1 MGTYMVV
8 FVLYL
13 VLCCL
18 WERGWER
25 VVRPVDVVGEVG
37 TSMQSFQVLFMR
49 HPGSFGQ
56 TNCIIEFF
64 DVFSEHFCQDS
75 GGLCWPYYAKTGEL

>member
-1 MGTYMVV
+1 MVV

-18 WERGWER
+18 CKRGWER
-25 VVRPVDVVGEVG
+25 AVRPVDVVGEVG
-37 TSMQSFQVLFMR
+37 TLEQSFQVLFMR

-56 TNCIIEFF
+56 TNGIIELFYL
-64 DVFSEHFCQDS
+64 FCEDYRQDLGDLS
-75 GGLCWPYYAKTGEL
+75 WPYYAKTGECFG

>member
-1 MGTYMVV
+1 MVV

-18 WERGWER
+18 CKRGWER

-37 TSMQSFQVLFMR
+37 TLEQSFWVLFLR
-49 HPGSFGQ
+49 QPGSFGQ
-56 TNCIIEFF
+56 SNCIFELF
-64 DVFSEHFCQDS
+64 DVFSEDYCQDS
-75 GGLCWPYYAKTGEL
+75 VDLGWPYYAKTGEC